1 MYSCPC
7 LSLLPEGQPPV
18 ATPWHPQ
25 CRAGTGACP
34 YDRTG
39 MSTCPRDTVK
49 GLAQARSYMAALV
62 QCPHC
67 GAELTEPG
75 PEGLCLA
82 CLLGSGLGPDTE
94 LPTSHLPRDF
104 GDYRLLDEIAH
115 GGMGVVYKA
124 RQLSLGR
131 TVAVKMIL
139 AGEFAHERD
148 VQRFRLEAEA
158 AANLDHP
165 N

>member
-1 MYSCPC
+1 MRITAMSALGVCP
-7 LSLLPEGQPPV
+7 
-18 ATPWHPQ
+18 
-25 CRAGTGACP
+25 
-34 YDRTG
+34 
-39 MSTCPRDTVK
+39 K
-49 GLAQARSYMAALV
+49 
-62 QCPHC
+62 C
-67 GAELTEPG
+67 GAKLTQVG
-75 PEGLCLA
+75 PDGLCVA
-82 CLLGSGLGPDTE
+82 CLLGSGLAS
-94 LPTSHLPRDF
+94 PTAHEEETAPAPLPRQF
-104 GDYRLLDEIAH
+104 GDYQLLEEIAH

-139 AGEFAHERD
+139 AGEFAGDRD